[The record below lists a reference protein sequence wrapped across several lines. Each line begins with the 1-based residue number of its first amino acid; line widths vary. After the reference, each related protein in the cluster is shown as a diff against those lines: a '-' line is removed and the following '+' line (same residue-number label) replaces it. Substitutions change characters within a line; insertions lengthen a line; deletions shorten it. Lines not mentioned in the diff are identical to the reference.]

1 MRAPTFW
8 WRREDG
14 MLARLLAPAGWL
26 YGSVTAARMGRP
38 GSNITPKVICV
49 GNFTVGGA
57 GKTPVAIAV
66 AGMVAS
72 QAQSVFFLSRGYGGR
87 LAGPLLVDPARHSAA
102 DVGDEPL
109 LLARHAPVVVGRDR
123 AAAGALCQTL
133 GADMVIMDDGLQNP
147 SLQKDIR
154 IAVVDGSV
162 GVGNGRCVPAGP
174 LRAPLARQW
183 PFVDALVV
191 MGSSSRTVD
200 DMRREAAHRS
210 IPVFDARLVTRT
222 RPDFLAKPL
231 LAFAGIGRPDK
242 FFHHL
247 EALGGNL
254 AGAVAFGD
262 HHTLSDGEAA
272 DLLTRAASAGA
283 QLVTTEKDFI
293 RMASPAGSS
302 PDIVKLI
309 SATAVLPVE
318 AEFDDMERFRLFLG
332 RAAG

>member
-1 MRAPTFW
+1 
-8 WRREDG
+8 
-14 MLARLLAPAGWL
+14 MLAHLLAPAGWL

-38 GSNITPKVICV
+38 GRKVTPKVICV

-66 AGMVAS
+66 AGMAAA

-87 LAGPLLVDPARHSAA
+87 LAGPLLVDPALHSAA

-109 LLARHAPVVVGRDR
+109 LLARHASVVVGRDR

-133 GADMVIMDDGLQNP
+133 GAEMIVMDDGLQNP
-147 SLQKDIR
+147 SLQKDLR

-183 PFVDALVV
+183 PFIDALVV
-191 MGSSSRTVD
+191 MGPSSSAVD
-200 DMRREAAHRS
+200 DVRLEAARRS
-210 IPVFDARLVTRT
+210 IPVFNARLVTLR
-222 RPDFLAKPL
+222 RPDYLSRPL

-242 FFHHL
+242 FFNHL
-247 EALGGNL
+247 EALGGRL

-262 HHTLSDGEAA
+262 HHVLGDGEAA
-272 DLLTRAASAGA
+272 DLLAKAASTGA
-283 QLVTTEKDFI
+283 QLVTTEKDFV
-293 RMASPAGSS
+293 RMARPAGSS
-302 PDIVKLI
+302 PNIVKLV

-318 AEFDDMERFRLFLG
+318 AEFDDMEGFRLFLG